1 MKRLWHSSVAAGAR
15 RSFIWFGFGSAPG
28 LDRRSVSTPLE
39 FVVASHP
46 FVRKSAE
53 LPMRSEQSH
62 TQATLA
68 QLVAKG
74 ADAGQIADV
83 AIAIWLDS
91 VAVLSPIIGERGFAA
106 LYKRSLFLARRDYP
120 WMATVHEGVVLPAE
134 FAELRVALAQ
144 QTSATAV
151 AANGALLQTF
161 HDLLTNLIGGPL
173 TERLLRSVW
182 DRPSTGHAAEGIS
195 L

>member
-134 FAELRVALAQ
+134 FAELRQDRTVSIAEHAQRLAGEVHRA
-144 QTSATAV
+144 SSGFPDHRV
-151 AANGALLQTF
+151 KMAACS
-161 HDLLTNLIGGPL
+161 GPPGIL
-173 TERLLRSVW
+173 VC
-182 DRPSTGHAAEGIS
+182 RP
-195 L
+195 